1 MNTKQGILLVGI
13 ALLTV
18 CAFTNIAS
26 AKTWYVDDDGGPG
39 IDFTSIQGAINNA
52 SVGDTI
58 LVYNGT
64 YYENINL
71 KDGVKVQG
79 EGADVTI
86 IDGGGADGVWASGV
100 GYSTILDGFTITNCG
115 VGVSIEGGA
124 GPCISRNTFTGNG
137 LPHAGAIWVGW
148 SSPVI
153 TDNIITGNV
162 FGAPITLDHADSTT
176 IIHNVIANNDAMG
189 SAGGGI
195 AIYRSSSVNILA
207 NLIEDNPTFLGGG
220 IFVSDA
226 SATIA
231 NNVIA
236 SNSASERGGA
246 MAVYDGATITLLD
259 NTIVGNTAPVGGG
272 IYCDDSSSTS
282 IVNNIIW
289 GNGDDLYNCTATYSD
304 IEDGDLGEG
313 NICADP
319 MFVDL
324 ANGDYHLQAGS
335 PCIDAGNNTG
345 APSTDFDGNPRPIDG
360 DGDGIAIVDM
370 GAFEYTPRAVAAVPA
385 LTPLGLVALMGLL
398 SIIAVSR
405 IKRRDYG

>member
-18 CAFTNIAS
+18 CAFTNIAF
-26 AKTWYVDDDGGPG
+26 AKTWYVDDDDGPG
-39 IDFTSIQGAINNA
+39 IDFTSIQDAINNA
-52 SVGDTI
+52 SVGDMI

-71 KDGVKVQG
+71 KDGVMVQG

-100 GYSTILDGFTITNCG
+100 GSSTILDGFTITNCG

-124 GPCISRNTFTGNG
+124 GPRISRNTFTGNG

-195 AIYRSSSVNILA
+195 AIYRSSSVNVLA

-226 SATIA
+226 SATIV
-231 NNVIA
+231 NNAIA
-236 SNSASERGGA
+236 SNSASEKGGA
-246 MAVYDGATITLLD
+246 MAVCDGATITLLD
-259 NTIVGNTAPVGGG
+259 NTIINNTAPVGGG
-272 IYCDDSSSTS
+272 IYCDASSSTS

-289 GNGDDLYNCTATYSD
+289 GNGDDLYGCTATYSD
-304 IEDGDLGEG
+304 IEDGDPGEG
-313 NICADP
+313 NICAYP
-319 MFVDL
+319 TFVDS
-324 ANGDYHLQAGS
+324 AGGDYHLQAGS
-335 PCIDAGNNTG
+335 PCIDAGTNEG

-370 GAFEYTPRAVAAVPA
+370 GAFEYTPRAVSAVPA
-385 LTPLGLVALMGLL
+385 PTPLGLVALIGLL
-398 SIIAVSR
+398 SIIAVSK